1 MPHTYRNIVYDR
13 EKREFSQFFD
23 RLPTLLPSPKLAEQ
37 AMNECDRAGGNK
49 SCIKDKEPTHN
60 IAGKSERARRTWIP
74 TKGFVLLG
82 ERLPNLQALLVDL
95 QRLLELALRSLSLF
109 GSVARGVTEM
119 DSDIDLAAEFD
130 PAARM
135 DLLQLSAV
143 DRRIAELLG
152 SPVDLLPEPVEK
164 RRLQDQIN
172 RDRRRAFYALSGRP
186 RLWPTSSRTW
196 SELRVMSQ
204 GSISSLRSAAASPR
218 RLPSKNTTKAGVRTT
233 TIWRVKA
240 TK

>member
-1 MPHTYRNIVYDR
+1 MR
-13 EKREFSQFFD
+13 S
-23 RLPTLLPSPKLAEQ
+23 
-37 AMNECDRAGGNK
+37 CGGNK
-49 SCIKDKEPTHN
+49 SCIKDKEPTQK

-82 ERLPNLQALLVDL
+82 ECLPNLQALLVDL
-95 QRLLELALRSLSLF
+95 QRLLELALRFRLGRS
-109 GSVARGVTEM
+109 GRDRNGQY
-119 DSDIDLAAEFD
+119 IDLAAEFD

-172 RDRRRAFYALSGRP
+172 RDRRRAFYA
-186 RLWPTSSRTW
+186 
-196 SELRVMSQ
+196 
-204 GSISSLRSAAASPR
+204 
-218 RLPSKNTTKAGVRTT
+218 
-233 TIWRVKA
+233 
-240 TK
+240 